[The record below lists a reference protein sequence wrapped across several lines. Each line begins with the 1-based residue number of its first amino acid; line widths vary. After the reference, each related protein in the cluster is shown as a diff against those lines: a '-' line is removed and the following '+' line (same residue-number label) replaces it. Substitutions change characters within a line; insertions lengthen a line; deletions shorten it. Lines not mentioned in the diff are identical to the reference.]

1 MKRIKRNKDTIIL
14 VASDIILIFLLFF
27 LKLEEGVV
35 AFVSIPLVSKVI
47 ILVAIA
53 VANIVFFMTPKNQ
66 NPKET
71 ILKRSIY
78 FIYFLLGI
86 AAIVFILSDWL

>member
-71 ILKRSIY
+71 ILKRTIY